1 MDKYYSYTDFLKAV
15 GQQPAGKQSEKLL
28 NEIYLDLF
36 ISRLQRMHRI
46 EQLTLLIDNSL
57 DQKNERDFFHYAS
70 ELKTLLETPISWPKK
85 SPLNEVTFF
94 MVKIK
99 FRIYV
104 R

>member
-15 GQQPAGKQSEKLL
+15 GQQPTGKQSEKLL

-57 DQKNERDFFHYAS
+57 DQKNERDFKTYAS
-70 ELKTLLETPISWPKK
+70 ELKELLEAPIS
-85 SPLNEVTFF
+85 
-94 MVKIK
+94 
-99 FRIYV
+99 
-104 R
+104 

>member
-15 GQQPAGKQSEKLL
+15 GQQPTGKQSEKLL

-46 EQLTLLIDNSL
+46 EQLTMLIDNSL

-70 ELKTLLETPISWPKK
+70 ELKTLLETPIS
-85 SPLNEVTFF
+85 
-94 MVKIK
+94 
-99 FRIYV
+99 
-104 R
+104 